1 MKGVDF
7 ERVRREDEKNKSW
20 DENISFW
27 KDKSKG

>member
-20 DENISFW
+20 EEINSFW
-27 KDKSKG
+27 KDNSKG